1 MKLAIDKDIVIVSG
15 CRIPQTKFMGDL
27 KVVRADELATLVMKE
42 AINRAGIKPGEIDEV
57 VFGQVFQT
65 TEALNIAR
73 FAALGAEIPIEVPA
87 STIHLQCTSSLEAIC
102 LGAKAI
108 LMDEADVVLAGG
120 VENMSR
126 MPFVSY
132 NHRYGA
138 RIGDS
143 TLTDTFVEAGYSCSS
158 YYFGKFNVGNTAENL
173 VREYGFTRQQLDE
186 VSLRSHQLAVA
197 AIQEG
202 RSKEEIVPVVI
213 PRKKGED
220 LVIDTDQH
228 PRADATLESMA
239 KLPPYFEKDG
249 IVTAASTSGINDG
262 AAAVIL
268 MSGEKAKDLGITP
281 FVKILSW
288 AKSAVHPNVMGK
300 GPIPATKKAIEK
312 AGLTVGDIDLW
323 EINEAFAPV
332 SLAIAKELGIDMER
346 VNVNGGAIALGHP
359 VGCSGTRLMVTLMHE
374 MRRRGV
380 KYGVDTLC
388 AGGGQ
393 GVAAVVQLWDKN

>member
-1 MKLAIDKDIVIVSG
+1 MQLSIDKDIVIVSG

-202 RSKEEIVPVVI
+202 RFKEEIVPVVI

-393 GVAAVVQLWDKN
+393 GVATVVQLWDKN